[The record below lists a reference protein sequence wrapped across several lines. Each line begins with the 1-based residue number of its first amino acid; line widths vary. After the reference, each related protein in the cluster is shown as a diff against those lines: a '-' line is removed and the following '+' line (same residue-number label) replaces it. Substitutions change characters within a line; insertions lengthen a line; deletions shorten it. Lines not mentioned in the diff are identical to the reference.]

1 MKRTILLV
9 RSNIRK
15 AKVQTVVII
24 MLILL
29 ASAMMNLWL
38 MLSTDYKK
46 NFERFHTKLNDGHVT
61 IAAYTDEQAFREFVT
76 DMLGGSD
83 EVAEFSVRE
92 ALCMPGSF
100 SYGGGKIMSSLVFL
114 KRDTALCADVGKVE
128 LTEESDLR
136 SGIYLPMLYGLGDN
150 YSVGDTIELALGSET
165 LVYTVCGFFNSPM
178 MGSHNCN
185 MFMMLLTEDKFGA
198 LSEGNAA
205 YPSTCIS
212 LRLTDRTKSEEMKTL
227 LLDSMTEAFPDVMFV
242 SDSYEEVA
250 VSRYISSM
258 ICVGILSVMAFLV
271 LLIGVVVIASNV
283 ANTIQD
289 QLQNLGALKAV
300 GYRSGQLVLPF
311 VMQFAGISV
320 LVAAIGCALSYCI
333 FPMINGMMIQQ
344 TGIPYQI
351 KVLPVPFLTTVCFV
365 FIVAALTVLLS
376 AKRLKRIAPITAI
389 RQGVATHHF
398 KKNAV
403 PLDLTRLPLQVAL
416 AMKTAGY
423 RFKQNITIGITMLA
437 LSLIIVFSGLMLEN
451 IIMDIQPFVDMFVGE
466 AADSTIDV
474 NVSRESE
481 FLSAMKA
488 DSRVE
493 KMHLYTNVNVQH
505 VDGSLLNGM
514 IYDDFSK
521 FNNQNI
527 VIEGRFP
534 KYDNEVA
541 VAAKYAREIG
551 LEVGDEIILRAEG
564 NEQTYLITGFTQ
576 LTSYLGKDCAM
587 TREGYER
594 IGILSNAS
602 YYIDLTED
610 TDIDDFNSGVIG
622 RFGNDLNTAVNIRA
636 ILDGSSGVYVALVT
650 VIVTAILFVSGMIV
664 VFVMYLLVRT
674 VLNDRKRDYGI
685 LKALGYT
692 TRQLILQT
700 AFGFMP
706 AVILSAAVGIT
717 VCAQIINP
725 LTALFFSGVG
735 IVKCTFTVPLLF
747 NIFAGIGLVL
757 FAFAVAC
764 LMSLRIKKIAPR
776 ALLSG
781 E

>member
-1 MKRTILLV
+1 MKRTMLLV

-15 AKVQTVVII
+15 AKGQTVAII
-24 MLILL
+24 MLVLL
-29 ASAMMNLWL
+29 SSIMMNLWL

-46 NFERFHTKLNDGHVT
+46 NFERSHTKVNDGHVT
-61 IAAYTDEQAFREFVT
+61 IAAYTNEEAFQEFVT
-76 DMLGGSD
+76 DMLSGLD
-83 EVAEFSVRE
+83 EVTEFSVRD

-100 SYGGGKIMSSLVFL
+100 SYGGGEIMASLVVL
-114 KRDTALCADVGKVE
+114 KKDTALCADVGKVE
-128 LTEESDLR
+128 LTEESDLS

-150 YSVGDTIELALGSET
+150 YSVGDMIKLALGSET
-165 LVYTVCGFFNSPM
+165 LEYTVCGFFNSPM
-178 MGSHNCN
+178 MGSHNCR
-185 MFMMLLTEDKFGA
+185 MLMMLLTEDKFGA

-212 LRLTDRTKSEEMKTL
+212 LRLMDRTKSEKMKTL
-227 LLDSMTEAFPDVMFV
+227 LLDGMMEAFPDVMLV

-250 VSRYISSM
+250 ASRYISSM
-258 ICVGILSVMAFLV
+258 ICAGILSVMAFLV
-271 LLIGVVVIASNV
+271 LLIGVVVITSNV

-289 QLQNLGALKAV
+289 QMQNLGALKAV
-300 GYRSGQLVLPF
+300 GYRSGQLVSSF
-311 VMQFAGISV
+311 VIQFVVISV
-320 LVAAIGCALSYCI
+320 LAAVIGCALSYCI
-333 FPMINGMMIQQ
+333 FPAISGMMVSQ

-351 KVLPVPFLTTVCFV
+351 RVLPVPFFATIG
-365 FIVAALTVLLS
+365 FIFSVVALAVLLS
-376 AKRLKRIAPITAI
+376 AKKIKKIDPITAI

-403 PLDLTRLPLQVAL
+403 PLDLTRLPLHAAL
-416 AMKTAGY
+416 AMKTASSGL
-423 RFKQNITIGITMLA
+423 KQNITIGITMLV
-437 LSLIIVFSGLMLEN
+437 LSLIIVFSGLMFEN
-451 IIMDIQPFVDMFVGE
+451 VIMDMQPFVDMFAGE
-466 AADSTIDV
+466 AADSAIDV

-481 FLSAMKA
+481 FLSAMKT

-493 KMHLYTNVNVQH
+493 KMHLHTNVNVQH

-541 VAAKYAREIG
+541 IAAKYAGENG
-551 LEVGDEIILRAEG
+551 LEVGDEIILKAEG

-576 LTSYLGKDCAM
+576 LTDFLGKDCAM

-610 TDIDDFNSGVIG
+610 TDIDDFNSEVSG
-622 RFGNDLNTAVNIRA
+622 RFGNDVNTALNIRE
-636 ILDGSSGVYVALVT
+636 ILEGAGGVYVALA
-650 VIVTAILFVSGMIV
+650 TAIVAAILLVSGIVV

-674 VLNDRKRDYGI
+674 VLNGKKRDYGI

-692 TRQLILQT
+692 TGQLILQT
-700 AFGFMP
+700 ALSFMP
-706 AVILSAAVGIT
+706 AVILSAAVGIA

-735 IVKCTFTVPLLF
+735 IVKCTFTVPHMF
-747 NIFAGIGLVL
+747 NIFAGTGLVL
-757 FAFAVAC
+757 FAFAAAC
-764 LMSLRIKKIAPR
+764 FMSLRIKKIAPR
-776 ALLSG
+776 ALISG

>member
-1 MKRTILLV
+1 MKRTMLLV

-15 AKVQTVVII
+15 AKGQTVAII

-29 ASAMMNLWL
+29 SSAMMNLWL
-38 MLSTDYKK
+38 MLSTDYEK
-46 NFERFHTKLNDGHVT
+46 NFERSHTKVNDGHIT
-61 IAAYTDEQAFREFVT
+61 IAAYTNEETFREFVT
-76 DMLGGSD
+76 DMLSGSD
-83 EVAEFSVRE
+83 EVTGFSVRD

-100 SYGGGKIMSSLVFL
+100 SYGGGEIMASLVIME
-114 KRDTALCADVGKVE
+114 KDTALCADVGKAE
-128 LTEESDLR
+128 LTEESDLS

-150 YSVGDTIELALGSET
+150 YSVGDTMELALGSDT
-165 LVYTVCGFFNSPM
+165 LDYTVCGFFNSPM
-178 MGSHNCN
+178 MGSHNCA
-185 MFMMLLTEDKFGA
+185 MVMMLLTEDKFRV

-205 YPSTCIS
+205 YPSTYIC

-242 SDSYEEVA
+242 SNSYEEA
-250 VSRYISSM
+250 AKSRYISAM
-258 ICVGILSVMAFLV
+258 ICAGILSVMAFLV
-271 LLIGVVVIASNV
+271 LLIGVVVISSNV

-289 QLQNLGALKAV
+289 QMQNLGALKAV
-300 GYRSGQLVLPF
+300 GYRSGQLVSSF
-311 VMQFAGISV
+311 VMQFVVISV
-320 LVAAIGCALSYCI
+320 LAAVIGCALSYCI
-333 FPMINGMMIQQ
+333 FPAVSGMMVSQ

-351 KVLPVPFLTTVCFV
+351 RVLPVPFFATIG
-365 FIVAALTVLLS
+365 FIFSVVALTVLLS
-376 AKRLKRIAPITAI
+376 AKKIKKIEPITAI

-403 PLDLTRLPLQVAL
+403 PLDLTRLPLHAAL
-416 AMKTAGY
+416 AMKTACSGL
-423 RFKQNITIGITMLA
+423 KQNITIGITMFV

-451 IIMDIQPFVDMFVGE
+451 MIIDMQPFVDMFVGE
-466 AADSTIDV
+466 AADSCIDV
-474 NVSRESE
+474 NVSRESD

-493 KMHLYTNVNVQH
+493 KMHLHTNVNVQH
-505 VDGSLLNGM
+505 VNGSLLNGM

-527 VIEGRFP
+527 IIEGRFP

-541 VAAKYAREIG
+541 IAAKYARENG
-551 LEVGDEIILRAEG
+551 FEVGDEIILKAEG

-576 LTSYLGKDCAM
+576 NTGYLGKDCAM

-594 IGILSNAS
+594 IGTLSNAS
-602 YYIDLTED
+602 YYIDLTEE
-610 TDIDDFNSGVIG
+610 TDIDDFNSVVIR
-622 RFGNDLNTAVNIRA
+622 RFGNDINTALNIQA
-636 ILDGSSGVYVALVT
+636 ILDGSGGAYVALAT
-650 VIVTAILFVSGMIV
+650 VIVTASLIVSGIVV

-674 VLNDRKRDYGI
+674 VLNGKKRDYGI

-692 TRQLILQT
+692 TGQLILQT
-700 AFGFMP
+700 AFSFMP

-735 IVKCTFTVPLLF
+735 IVKCTFTVPLMF

-757 FAFAVAC
+757 FAFAAAC
-764 LMSLRIKKIAPR
+764 LMSLRIKKLAPR
-776 ALLSG
+776 ALISG